1 MSFTHLAPSDVP
13 DRLVTD
19 EFTLR
24 PIVASDVALDYAA
37 VMESKEYLR
46 PWEQTGW
53 PADDF
58 TLEDDRTDVEMLEQR
73 HVAHRAFTYTMMNP
87 DETECLGCVYI
98 LPPDARHY
106 TEARVTPVGGH
117 EWQSYDALVSF
128 WVRTS
133 LLPSGMDE
141 RLLDALRTWLSQHG
155 NLGGLLFVTNEQVTQ
170 QVELLDRTDLRLLFT
185 IDKPT
190 HEGTYLVYG

>member
-1 MSFTHLAPSDVP
+1 MLFTDLLPTDIP

-19 EFTLR
+19 EFILR
-24 PIVASDVALDYAA
+24 PILASDVALDYAA
-37 VMESKEYLR
+37 VMESTEFLR

-58 TLEDDRTDVEMLEQR
+58 TVEDDLADLEMLEQR
-73 HVAHRAFTYTMMNP
+73 HAERRAFTYTMMNP
-87 DETECLGCVYI
+87 DESECLGCVYI

-106 TEARVTPVGGH
+106 ADARVTPVDAS
-117 EWQSYDALVSF
+117 EWHSYRALVSF

-133 LLPSGMDE
+133 RLPDGLDA
-141 RLLDALRTWLSQHG
+141 RLLDALRAWLARDG
-155 NLGGLLFVTNEQVTQ
+155 DLGRHLFVTNEQVAQ
-170 QVELLDRTDLRLLFT
+170 QVELFERSNLQLRFR

-190 HEGTYLVYG
+190 HSGTYLAYE